1 MTTSNSAGESK
12 LGQMYDLLR
21 EGQITRRN
29 FMQRAIALGVAAPV
43 ATFLV
48 NSIDM
53 KGASAAPAGAGSSIA
68 ALKQDASSRPQAPAD
83 QQRGAGGELKMLQ
96 WQGATT
102 LSIHNAQGTKDQ
114 LAGSLIS
121 EPLLSFLPDGSLSPT
136 LVKEVPSVENGGLSE
151 DLSVVTYHLLEGVL
165 WSDGTPFTSADVVA
179 SYNWIMDPASATVS
193 AANFEPIA
201 KIEAPDDLTV
211 IITLKAGT
219 LAWYTPFSGSYYG
232 VVYAKHIID
241 QGDAGKEIF
250 RTAQIGTG
258 PYKVDSFTEND
269 QVIYSINENYREAN
283 KPYFASINLKGG
295 GDAVSAARGVLETG
309 DWNVAWNLQVE
320 PNIINDMVAKGKGQH
335 IIAPGTNTERVAIN
349 FSDPNKEVDGQRSE
363 KNTPHPFFSDPAVR
377 QALSLATD
385 RETISTQF
393 YAGPPG
399 EPPTANVQVGIPAF
413 ESPNTS
419 FEFNLDKAN
428 STLDA
433 AGWVLDG
440 DVRKKGDIELKLTY
454 STTINSVRQKTQA
467 VNKDNWEKA
476 GFKVELKQVDAG
488 IFFDS
493 AEGNDQNLAHFYNDV
508 QMYTN
513 GSSSPYPLLYM
524 SNWYSKN
531 INQKSNKWS
540 PGGDSRWSNAEYD
553 QIFETLNNETDPEK
567 AAASFIRLNDIMVEN
582 TVIIP
587 LVQRAA
593 ETFAIT
599 NNINADPI
607 AASAWETL
615 YWNMANW
622 NEVAP

>member
-1 MTTSNSAGESK
+1 
-12 LGQMYDLLR
+12 
-21 EGQITRRN
+21 
-29 FMQRAIALGVAAPV
+29 
-43 ATFLV
+43 
-48 NSIDM
+48 
-53 KGASAAPAGAGSSIA
+53 
-68 ALKQDASSRPQAPAD
+68 
-83 QQRGAGGELKMLQ
+83 
-96 WQGATT
+96 
-102 LSIHNAQGTKDQ
+102 
-114 LAGSLIS
+114 
-121 EPLLSFLPDGSLSPT
+121 
-136 LVKEVPSVENGGLSE
+136 
-151 DLSVVTYHLLEGVL
+151 
-165 WSDGTPFTSADVVA
+165 
-179 SYNWIMDPASATVS
+179 
-193 AANFEPIA
+193 
-201 KIEAPDDLTV
+201 
-211 IITLKAGT
+211 
-219 LAWYTPFSGSYYG
+219 
-232 VVYAKHIID
+232 
-241 QGDAGKEIF
+241 
-250 RTAQIGTG
+250 
-258 PYKVDSFTEND
+258 
-269 QVIYSINENYREAN
+269 
-283 KPYFASINLKGG
+283 
-295 GDAVSAARGVLETG
+295 
-309 DWNVAWNLQVE
+309 
-320 PNIINDMVAKGKGQH
+320 MVAKGKGQH
-335 IIAPGTNTERVAIN
+335 IIAAGTNTERVAIN

-399 EPPTANVQVGIPAF
+399 EPPTANVQVGIPAY

-440 DVRKKGDIELKLTY
+440 DVRKKGDIELKLSY

-622 NEVAP
+622 NEVAQ